1 MKDTPILD
9 QHLNTEKTIFAHQ
22 YAGFWQRLAA
32 NIIDHLIMGLV
43 QLILTLMLVILFG
56 ALGLISFQLTL
67 SVDGMIILF
76 ISGFFYLAISRLL
89 LWWLY
94 YAYCESKYGA
104 TIGKEIMGLKVT
116 DLAGKPIS
124 FKKAS
129 GRFFGRLISF
139 VGTLWI
145 GYLIAA
151 FTDKKQALHDIIGSC
166 LVLKN
171 YPTAPIDAP
180 S

>member
-1 MKDTPILD
+1 MKNPPILKT
-9 QHLNTEKTIFAHQ
+9 HLNVEKTIFDNQ

-32 NIIDHLIMGLV
+32 NIIDHLIMGLI

-56 ALGLISFQLTL
+56 VLGIISLQLTL
-67 SVDGMIILF
+67 SIDGLIILF
-76 ISGFFYLAISRLL
+76 ISGFLYLAISRLL

-104 TIGKEIMGLKVT
+104 TVGKDIIGLKVT
-116 DLAGKPIS
+116 DLAGNPIS

-129 GRFFGRLISF
+129 GRFLGRLISF

-145 GYLIAA
+145 GYLIAP
-151 FTDKKQALHDIIGSC
+151 FTNKKQALHDMISSC

-171 YPTAPIDAP
+171 YPTTPTNRP